1 MGLKAR
7 RGAAGGSAAGG
18 AAAVAGRRAA
28 SGGDP
33 EQGSLALGAGGDR
46 DGTLLLE
53 GGGKEEGGKRSP
65 PGLGLLAKTPLSR
78 PVKRNHARYRRIQ
91 TLIYDALERPRGWA
105 LLYHAFVSL
114 MSNMAFGAKV
124 LPLDQLV
131 TLSTAQ
137 SWSPYT
143 NNILVGE
150 ELF

>member
-18 AAAVAGRRAA
+18 AAAAAAAGRRAA
-28 SGGDP
+28 AGGVGDP
-33 EQGSLALGAGGDR
+33 EQGSLALGAGTDR

-78 PVKRNHARYRRIQ
+78 PVKRNHAKYRRIQ

-105 LLYHAFVSL
+105 LLYHAFV
-114 MSNMAFGAKV
+114 
-124 LPLDQLV
+124 
-131 TLSTAQ
+131 
-137 SWSPYT
+137 
-143 NNILVGE
+143 
-150 ELF
+150 